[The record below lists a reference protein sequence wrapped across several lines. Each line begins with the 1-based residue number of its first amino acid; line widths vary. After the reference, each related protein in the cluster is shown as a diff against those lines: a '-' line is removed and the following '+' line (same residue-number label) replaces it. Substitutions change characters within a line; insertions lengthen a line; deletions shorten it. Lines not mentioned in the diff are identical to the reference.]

1 MSMFL
6 NFLIEIKEIIPLTI
20 TSERIRKK
28 KPLGINL
35 AKEITDLNFENYKTD
50 ERN

>member
-20 TSERIRKK
+20 TSERKK
-28 KPLGINL
+28 KNLGINL

>member
-20 TSERIRKK
+20 TSERIFLKN
-28 KPLGINL
+28 LGINL